1 MTRIRP
7 LTREELNEKQLSIW
21 DELVASR
28 GAGAVTPDGCLQGPL
43 DIWLHAPAL
52 GLTASSLGGIIRSEA
67 SLDRKV
73 QELVILTA
81 VAQWHGEYNW
91 WAHAVFARQLGI
103 SEEVLEAIASDSDP
117 PLDSEEER
125 SAYSAARQL
134 LTTGHLDPDLFG
146 TCVQLFGEEGTV
158 ELSIICGYYSLV
170 SFALNVAAVSLPEGV
185 TPRWARDDSS

>member
-1 MTRIRP
+1 MSRIRP
-7 LTREELNEKQLSIW
+7 LKRDELNEKQLSIW

-28 GAGAVTPDGCLQGPL
+28 GPAAVTPDGCLQGPL
-43 DIWLHAPAL
+43 DVWLHAPSL
-52 GLTASSLGGIIRSEA
+52 GLTTSSLGGMIRSEA
-67 SLDRKV
+67 SLDRKL

-81 VAQWHGEYNW
+81 VAHWNGEYNW

-103 SEEVLEAIASDSDP
+103 SEEVLDAIASDSDP

-134 LTTGHLDPDLFG
+134 LTTGHLDDELFS
-146 TCVQLFGEEGTV
+146 TCVQLLGEVGTV

-170 SFALNVAAVSLPEGV
+170 SFALNVAAVPLPEGV
-185 TPRWARDDSS
+185 APRWTGNDSS